1 MSRAFISYVQQDQD
15 VAKRMATDLSNRGIQ
30 TWFDQQEI
38 LAGDS
43 IIERIREGIRSA
55 DYLIIL
61 LSKQSRK
68 SEWVEREIGIAFE
81 RFGEEAATTIIPVLI
96 DNTPAPPRLS
106 NIRYVDL
113 SQGHSQ
119 AINEIVARIERDCEK
134 KVDLEKVINTD
145 DLAADIAAERKIPK
159 GSGFYVTAAL
169 GVLSILATL
178 IAAYPS
184 FEGAFSRVPKV
195 YFDIRSDSISHPP
208 GTDEQKVLKALKDAG
223 IAPAA
228 LRIRIINKG
237 RAPAKEVKIGS
248 KTEGNFLY
256 VNSEP
261 SATSK
266 AVWVDVTVQQFQS
279 GDKEAVVHLKNL
291 VPDKKVVVDLGY
303 EPPKANSNSDVVA
316 AGVMAEEVQDVDN
329 VPQWTLWRALELP
342 LTIFFGGIIL
352 SVLVGIGMAA
362 RTNPR
367 LRDKLIEL
375 LDAVS
380 PISASLMKIMIK

>member
-1 MSRAFISYVQQDQD
+1 MSKAFISYAQQDQD
-15 VAKRMATDLSNRGIQ
+15 VAERMARDLSNRGVQ
-30 TWFDQQEI
+30 TWFSQQEI

-43 IIERIREGIRSA
+43 ILERIREGIRSA
-55 DYLIIL
+55 DYLIVLI
-61 LSKQSRK
+61 SKQSKK
-68 SEWVEREIGIAFE
+68 SAWVEREIVMAHE
-81 RFGEEAATTIIPVLI
+81 RFGEEAATAIIPVLI
-96 DNTPAPPRLS
+96 DDTPVPPRFS
-106 NIRYVDL
+106 KIRYVDL
-113 SQGHSQ
+113 SQGHAQ
-119 AINEIVARIERDCEK
+119 AINEIVTRIERDCEK

-145 DLAADIAAERKIPK
+145 DLAADIAAETRIPK
-159 GSGFYVTAAL
+159 GTGFYVTAVL
-169 GVLSILATL
+169 GVLSIFATL
-178 IAAYPS
+178 IAAYPA

-195 YFDIRSDSISHPP
+195 YFDIRSDTISHPP
-208 GTDEQKVLKALKDAG
+208 GTDEQKVFKALKDAG

-261 SATSK
+261 SASSK
-266 AVWVDVTVQQFQS
+266 SVWVDVTVQQFQS
-279 GDKEAVVHLKNL
+279 GDKEAIVHLKNL
-291 VPDKKVVVDLGY
+291 VPDKTVVVDLGY

-316 AGVMAEEVQDVDN
+316 AGLMAEEVQDVDN

-352 SVLVGIGMAA
+352 SVLVGVGMAA

-367 LRDKLIEL
+367 LKDKLIEL

-380 PISASLMKIMIK
+380 PISASLLKIIIK